1 MVSDTSVCRAKSE
14 AWTVPADGEVEGKH
28 APRAPPSLQ
37 AQGRAEASGLLEL
50 MGGGSRAAAAPGNQ
64 VTGLGLRFPGDQA
77 Q

>member
-37 AQGRAEASGLLEL
+37 AQGGAEASGLLEL
-50 MGGGSRAAAAPGNQ
+50 MGGGA
-64 VTGLGLRFPGDQA
+64 GLLLLLGTR
-77 Q
+77 